1 MLTELEAAER
11 LIARRRVEPQ
21 GRLRLI
27 LPVGFGLHVVLPLLA
42 QFVELHPELTVDTEF
57 SNREVDLVEEGLDV
71 AIHWGES
78 SDPRLMARRLFD
90 MRMMTVA
97 APHYLARHG
106 TPRTPEDL
114 VHHRCIDYYFPDSGH
129 SRDWQ
134 FNVSGRLE
142 KFPTKGA
149 LRLNNAEALLRAAIH
164 GMGIANISTSIAYD
178 AVRTG
183 RLQEV
188 LRDYSAIA
196 PPVWILYVRRSHV
209 SPRVRVFV
217 DFITTRIE
225 QLSGRG
231 DLLR

>member
-1 MLTELEAAER
+1 
-11 LIARRRVEPQ
+11 
-21 GRLRLI
+21 
-27 LPVGFGLHVVLPLLA
+27 
-42 QFVELHPELTVDTEF
+42 
-57 SNREVDLVEEGLDV
+57 
-71 AIHWGES
+71 
-78 SDPRLMARRLFD
+78 
-90 MRMMTVA
+90 
-97 APHYLARHG
+97 
-106 TPRTPEDL
+106 
-114 VHHRCIDYYFPDSGH
+114 
-129 SRDWQ
+129 
-134 FNVSGRLE
+134 
-142 KFPTKGA
+142 
-149 LRLNNAEALLRAAIH
+149 
-164 GMGIANISTSIAYD
+164 MGIANISTSIAYD